1 MRGERIRKKNQRAGG
16 ISLECGGYGQGY
28 GGRYRK
34 EKR

>member
-16 ISLECGGYGQGY
+16 ISLERGGY

-34 EKR
+34 EER